1 MDIKE
6 AQLNSPELQTC
17 TNIKT
22 HSGSQ
27 NTNQSRKRKLVS
39 TTKKLLESISIRK
52 DKRKTKYILYP
63 EEPMLHW
70 LVTWKKS
77 CPTTLTDHH
86 QWCVRPFILAGR

>member
-27 NTNQSRKRKLVS
+27 NTNQSRKWKLVS
-39 TTKKLLESISIRK
+39 TTKKTVRIMYQSERIKKKTNIS
-52 DKRKTKYILYP
+52 
-63 EEPMLHW
+63 
-70 LVTWKKS
+70 
-77 CPTTLTDHH
+77 
-86 QWCVRPFILAGR
+86 FIQKNLCCIG

>member
-27 NTNQSRKRKLVS
+27 NTNQSRKWKLVS
-39 TTKKLLESISIRK
+39 TTKKTVRIMYQSERIKNQI
-52 DKRKTKYILYP
+52 YP
-63 EEPMLHW
+63 LSRRTYAA
-70 LVTWKKS
+70 LVRNMEKS

-86 QWCVRPFILAGR
+86 QWCVRPFIMAGR